1 VALVGVLAIGL
12 VGLWL
17 GGRAFLSYRGIER
30 VDLSEVLDPVEGD
43 YVNWLL
49 VGSDSRQGFD
59 PDVGPGG
66 TSTVEGR
73 RSDTIILLRTGPEGA
88 AMMSIPRDLWVT
100 YPVSGVEGRIN
111 GAYAVGPAALVR
123 TVRSALDVP
132 VNHYVEIGFGSFGG
146 LVDAIG
152 GVTVDFPHPAGDP
165 ASGLQVGQSG
175 PVVLDGRQALA
186 YVRSRNYT
194 EFIDGEFVRDP
205 TADLGRNLRQQAFL
219 RSALSQLG
227 AERNPFALVNAVGA
241 LSDGVVLDDSASFT
255 ELLGLA
261 RKLSS
266 GPPLSVTLPTRP
278 TEIGGAAVLLLA
290 QPEADGVLAGFR

>member
-1 VALVGVLAIGL
+1 
-12 VGLWL
+12 
-17 GGRAFLSYRGIER
+17 
-30 VDLSEVLDPVEGD
+30 VEGD

-49 VGSDSRQGFD
+49 VGSDSREGFD